1 MGKNA
6 KDLVLS
12 VSLLTLYS
20 LKWWHHLEPAAPS
33 TSYRIWEQ
41 VKWRFF
47 HSSKDQCVSNQT
59 DTENARKRSSDLGAW
74 WGFDLPDLTA
84 NEYNSESPVSFG
96 HVPCKW
102 NSQASISQGK
112 GFQLV
117 PTWACF
123 QTESKQTH
131 CGIWKRSPVSAV
143 SLGTPSICVS
153 LYCLQVH

>member
-41 VKWRFF
+41 VKWHFF
-47 HSSKDQCVSNQT
+47 IVLKTSVFQT
-59 DTENARKRSSDLGAW
+59 RLTQKMLGRGVLTWVHGEALICLIWLLMSIILSHLCYLDTFPADETAR
-74 WGFDLPDLTA
+74 PT
-84 NEYNSESPVSFG
+84 
-96 HVPCKW
+96 
-102 NSQASISQGK
+102 ISQGK

-143 SLGTPSICVS
+143 SLGTSSICVS